1 MNQKTAPQHSRTQD
15 NYRDM
20 GVLTARRQHPKDE
33 GAWRGAV
40 TSLDAGNTSQEPS
53 LSQESTS
60 PWHGECEA
68 VWPLPQLTKAT
79 KATSHLH
86 TRDEGGIGKYGVPC
100 QGRCWFPSILYCTGA
115 RLSSRKQKEA
125 SMHASSIS
133 NCNSREQFWHTGPL

>member
-33 GAWRGAV
+33 GAWRREWPPSMRETHHKSPACPKNQPPHDTGNVRQCGRCPSWQKLQKPRV
-40 TSLDAGNTSQEPS
+40 TCTPG
-53 LSQESTS
+53 
-60 PWHGECEA
+60 
-68 VWPLPQLTKAT
+68 TK
-79 KATSHLH
+79 
-86 TRDEGGIGKYGVPC
+86 GGTGKYGVPC

-125 SMHASSIS
+125 SMHASSIL